1 MALRVRELTAEEA
14 RTLQRLAQ
22 ARKAPAREVQRAQMV
37 WLAAQGQR
45 VPAIA
50 RQLRVCEPTVRL
62 WLKRFNA
69 QGVPGLHDV
78 PRPGCPRQY
87 SPEQVGEVI
96 AAALTPPAQLGQP
109 FGTWT
114 LDRLTTY
121 LNEVRGI
128 PIKRSR
134 VDEVLLA
141 EGLRWRTQETWFGE
155 RVDPQFAETRG
166 PSNSSTRRL
175 RRVV

>member
-1 MALRVRELTAEEA
+1 MVLRVRVLTAEEE
-14 RTLQRLAQ
+14 RTIQRLAQ
-22 ARKAPAREVQRAQMV
+22 ARTAPARLVQRAQMV
-37 WLAAQGQR
+37 RLATAGQH

-69 QGVPGLHDV
+69 RGMEGLADE
-78 PRPGCPRQY
+78 PRPGCPPKY
-87 SPEQVGEVI
+87 STEQVGEVI

-109 FGTWT
+109 FRTWT

-121 LNEVRGI
+121 LNEVQGI

-134 VDEVLLA
+134 VDDLLLA

-155 RVDPQFAETRG
+155 QVDPQFAEKRG
-166 PSNSSTRRL
+166 PSNGSTRRP